1 MTSANEQRKEDKRR
15 KYDTKYSLAICVPG
29 GEIVSTFDCPLK
41 IELGAAYVQCTI
53 VLGGATQQIVD
64 EADRSL
70 HDALC
75 VLSQSVKETRTVSG
89 RGCSEMLMAEAMS
102 KLAAKMPGRRQGGHH
117 HGDLCQ
123 IFENAARYN
132 FRQHIDEREVGDVA
146 ALGKTESFQ
155 VKNRILL
162 CGTEAAQM
170 IRCVYNIIRAA
181 PQ

>member
-1 MTSANEQRKEDKRR
+1 
-15 KYDTKYSLAICVPG
+15 
-29 GEIVSTFDCPLK
+29 
-41 IELGAAYVQCTI
+41 
-53 VLGGATQQIVD
+53 
-64 EADRSL
+64 
-70 HDALC
+70 
-75 VLSQSVKETRTVSG
+75 
-89 RGCSEMLMAEAMS
+89 MLMAEAMS
-102 KLAAKMPGRRQGGHH
+102 KLAAKMPGCRQGGHH

-123 IFENAARYN
+123 IFEND
-132 FRQHIDEREVGDVA
+132 IDEREVGDVA